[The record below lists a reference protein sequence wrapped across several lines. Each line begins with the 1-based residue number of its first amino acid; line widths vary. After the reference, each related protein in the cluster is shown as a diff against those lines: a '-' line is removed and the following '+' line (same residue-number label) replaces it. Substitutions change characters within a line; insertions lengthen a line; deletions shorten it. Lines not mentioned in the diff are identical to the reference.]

1 MRAIQVSEHGGPEVL
16 RYVEVADPQIGPG
29 QLLVDTQGVGVNY
42 IDIYFRTGLYP
53 QATPYIP
60 GSEGTGIVAAVG
72 ADVTEF
78 AVGDRVAWAA
88 APGSYA
94 DRVAVDAAVAVQ
106 VPDGV
111 DPIVAA
117 AALLQGM
124 TAHYLVESV
133 FRPEPGDPV
142 LIHAGAGGVG
152 LLLTQMAAAKGA
164 RVITTVSTDDK
175 EKLSRQAGAR
185 EVLRYGDDLAAQVRE
200 LTDGAGVAA
209 VYDGVGASTFE
220 ASLASLRVRGTLAL
234 FGAASGA
241 VPPFDPQRLNP
252 AGSLWLTRPS
262 LGAYTR
268 DRAEFLWRATDVFEG
283 IAAGTLTF
291 RIGATYPLA
300 DAAQAHRDL
309 AGRKTT
315 GSIVLLP

>member
-16 RYVEVADPQIGPG
+16 RSVELPDPRIGPG
-29 QLLVDTQGVGVNY
+29 QLLVDTQAIGVNF
-42 IDIYFRTGLYP
+42 IDTYFRTGLYP

-72 ADVTEF
+72 AEVTGF
-78 AVGDRVAWAA
+78 AVGDRVAWAS

-94 DRVAVDAAVAVQ
+94 EKVAVDADVAVQ
-106 VPDGV
+106 VPEGV
-111 DPIVAA
+111 EPTVAA

-124 TAHYLVESV
+124 TAHYLIESV

-175 EKLSRQAGAR
+175 EKLSRAAGAA
-185 EVLRYGDDLAAQVRE
+185 EVLRYGDDLADRVRA
-200 LTDGAGVAA
+200 LTGGEGVAA
-209 VYDGVGASTFE
+209 VYDGVGASTFD

-234 FGAASGA
+234 FGGASGA
-241 VPPFDPQRLNP
+241 VPPFDPQRLNA
-252 AGSLWLTRPS
+252 AGSVWLTRPS

-268 DRAEFLWRATDVFEG
+268 DRAEFLWRATDVFDG
-283 IAAGTLTF
+283 IAAGTLDF
-291 RIGATYPLA
+291 RIGATFPLA
-300 DAAQAHRDL
+300 DAARAHTEL
-309 AGRKTT
+309 AARRTT